1 MDLRKEVRLLLRFE
15 KDKVK
20 EVVDSF
26 LTFLKKIAGC
36 SNPNWKGDN
45 SCDDGNNNA
54 GCDFDGGDCC
64 GSNVDTTWCDDCEC
78 LDPEFCKDNYWGCSY
93 WAGKG
98 YCTHSYV
105 SFMTSNCKKS
115 CFC

>member
-1 MDLRKEVRLLLRFE
+1 MIKEMLELSLP
-15 KDKVK
+15 
-20 EVVDSF
+20 F
-26 LTFLKKIAGC
+26 LNAGC

-45 SCDDGNNNA
+45 YCDDGNNNA
-54 GCDFDGGDCC
+54 GCDYDGGDCC
-64 GSNVDTTWCDDCEC
+64 GSNVDTTWCNDCEC
-78 LDPEFCKDNYWGCSY
+78 LDPEFCKDNYSSCSY

-98 YCTHSYV
+98 FCNHSYV